1 MENLSITFKNPYTSK
16 TISTKLQEGKLIVLV
31 GKNGYGKTSFIQGL
45 KDYIEKKEYL
55 YVHWCDNDYGRDQG
69 RQMLLMNGN
78 MKELAGMSFHSEGE
92 TLLSSLAH
100 FFIRKA
106 GSLTRKAKENDTI
119 FLLLDQADSGLDVHQ
134 INEIKNVLKEVII
147 KHMHSEGLKVYIVAS
162 ANSYELAEG
171 ETCMNPRT
179 GKTHKFKNFTTYKN
193 YINRQYK

>member
-1 MENLSITFKNPYTSK
+1 MSDLTITFKHPFKNK
-16 TISTKLQEGKLIVLV
+16 TITATLKEGEITILI
-31 GKNGYGKTSFIQGL
+31 GRNGYGKTSFIQGL
-45 KDYIEKKEYL
+45 KEYIEEKDYL

-78 MKELAGMSFHSEGE
+78 MEELAGMSFRSEGE

-134 INEIKNVLKEVII
+134 INEIKNILKEVIVE
-147 KHMHSEGLKVYIVAS
+147 HMHSKGLKVYIVAS

-179 GKTHKFKNFTTYKN
+179 GKQHKFKNFTTYKN
-193 YINRQYK
+193 YINKQYK